1 MNAGKQEIKVKR
13 VSSRK
18 RTRDSLL
25 KRHLTPVKK
34 GEGACF
40 KECSKKRRTGSIM
53 ADVKATQV

>member
-25 KRHLTPVKK
+25 KRHLTPVK
-34 GEGACF
+34 GEGDCF
-40 KECSKKRRTGSIM
+40 KECSKNQRIGSIM
-53 ADVKATQV
+53 ADGKATQV